1 MCLDIVV
8 EKYDGTSEE
17 VKTGYKWVK
26 KHKDKLMAP
35 SRGVEYRIDEWD
47 EAEALKVAVYF
58 DYLDST
64 DYISGFH
71 IFETKEAALSYWASC
86 LCEGNTLF
94 EVQYKGLL
102 AKGHE
107 FTNRPVA
114 NSRVPVVVAKYMRIV
129 GEVV

>member
-1 MCLDIVV
+1 MCLDLLT
-8 EKYDGTSEE
+8 ERLDGTSEE
-17 VKTGYKWVK
+17 VLTGYKWVT

-47 EAEALKVAVYF
+47 EAEAFKVAVYLT
-58 DYLDST
+58 DLDNT

-71 IFETKEAALSYWASC
+71 IFETKEAAMMYWAGCPS
-86 LCEGNTLF
+86 EENTLF

-102 AKGHE
+102 AKGTE
-107 FTNRPVA
+107 FSNRPVV
-114 NSRVPVVVAKYMRIV
+114 NCRVPVVVAKYMKIV